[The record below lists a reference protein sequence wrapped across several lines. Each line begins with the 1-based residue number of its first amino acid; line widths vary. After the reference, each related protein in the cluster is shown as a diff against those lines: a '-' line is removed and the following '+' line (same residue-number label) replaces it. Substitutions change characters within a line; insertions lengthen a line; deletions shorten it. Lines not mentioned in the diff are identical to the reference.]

1 MIKETLDQETPDRRV
16 NTEARVA
23 NDGVK
28 RMPHERDES
37 PDDKDNQPRGVMK
50 QAASDLAQG
59 LVDTDL
65 HGQRGIEQA
74 VQHDDKGDSTGQAQ
88 PQADAAEG
96 MRHHTSTNSPTNS
109 PTTPPKGSKK

>member
-1 MIKETLDQETPDRRV
+1 MAAETPDRKV
-16 NTEARVA
+16 NTDEKIA

-28 RMPHERDES
+28 RMPHERDEA
-37 PDDKDNQPRGVMK
+37 PDGQDQQPRGVMK

-65 HGQRGIEQA
+65 HGQRGAEQA
-74 VQHDDKGDSTGQAQ
+74 VPKTGAAGQAR

-96 MRHHTSTNSPTNS
+96 MRHQTT
-109 PTTPPKGSKK
+109 TTPTKGDNQ

>member
-1 MIKETLDQETPDRRV
+1 MVKEAADRKV
-16 NTEARVA
+16 NTDEKTE

-37 PDDKDNQPRGVMK
+37 PEGHDEGPRGVMK

-65 HGQRGIEQA
+65 RGTPGVEKAVAQGGASGQS
-74 VQHDDKGDSTGQAQ
+74 K
-88 PQADAAEG
+88 PQSDAADG
-96 MRHHTSTNSPTNS
+96 MRHAAPGTA
-109 PTTPPKGSKK
+109 KDAKQ

>member
-1 MIKETLDQETPDRRV
+1 MDSKLRETKV
-16 NTEARVA
+16 NTTEKTE
-23 NDGVK
+23 NDGGK

-37 PDDKDNQPRGVMK
+37 PEGHEERPRGVMK

-65 HGQRGIEQA
+65 HGTPGIEK
-74 VQHDDKGDSTGQAQ
+74 VVPHDGESGQAK

-96 MRHHTSTNSPTNS
+96 MRYAAPVPANDT
-109 PTTPPKGSKK
+109 KQ